1 MLDKEL
7 LVRTKISRH
16 KCPRC
21 NGPTAGLA
29 AMGKLG
35 VKHAPD
41 GQLETILELD
51 EEHCATCFA
60 DGVQVA
66 TGCTYGKGISS
77 ASVTQMGPDS
87 D

>member
-7 LVRTKISRH
+7 LAFGQKFHGH
-16 KCPRC
+16 KCPAMPMGLRAAL
-21 NGPTAGLA
+21 TA
-29 AMGKLG
+29 MEKLG

-41 GQLETILELD
+41 GQLEAILELD

-66 TGCTYGKGISS
+66 QVALTAKGISS
-77 ASVTQMGPDS
+77 AWVTVNGD
-87 D
+87 